1 MTTLTL
7 PVGKPAIGRS
17 AAASPR
23 QHLRTVA
30 TLAGRRLSLSAHTP
44 REIVVPLLTPILFA
58 LVIAPALA
66 QMIPTAGGLDYKTF
80 VAVGTVGLLVPL
92 SCMFA
97 GIGVIVDREQG
108 ARRELLAAPIPRQ
121 LLVVA
126 NLLVAL
132 FISALQLGAL
142 MVAALIRGS
151 DFHTRATGIGWF
163 VAAAVMFGV
172 VSYGIAEVLANRIPK
187 QEEYVGATPAVAILP
202 WFLAGSLFPIHAMP
216 AGLTAVAKV
225 LPLTHALALM
235 RYGLLDGRGTGLHDI
250 WGLHSPTAMAALSLL
265 VVLVWA
271 AAMTTAALRVFSR
284 AAVT

>member
-1 MTTLTL
+1 
-7 PVGKPAIGRS
+7 
-17 AAASPR
+17 
-23 QHLRTVA
+23 
-30 TLAGRRLSLSAHTP
+30 
-44 REIVVPLLTPILFA
+44 
-58 LVIAPALA
+58 
-66 QMIPTAGGLDYKTF
+66 
-80 VAVGTVGLLVPL
+80 
-92 SCMFA
+92 
-97 GIGVIVDREQG
+97 
-108 ARRELLAAPIPRQ
+108 

-163 VAAAVMFGV
+163 VAAAVLFGV

-216 AGLTAVAKV
+216 AGLTAVAKL

-265 VVLVWA
+265 VVFVWA